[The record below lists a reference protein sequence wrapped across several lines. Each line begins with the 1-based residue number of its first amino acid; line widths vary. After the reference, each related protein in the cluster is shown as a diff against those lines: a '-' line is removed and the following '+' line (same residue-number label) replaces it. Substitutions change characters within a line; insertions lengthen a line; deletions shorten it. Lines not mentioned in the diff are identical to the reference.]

1 MAVLTAIGCVL
12 FVSSLQALPNSHNLI
27 CLKNKQCIKV
37 VRTAATSLSKF
48 WKWQKNGFKTWA
60 VKKQNVRMK
69 TYLSRSLRAHQPGP
83 LSRFSNGKTF
93 YCKHKVLFATL
104 FSNIGF
110 FSLER
115 THSTEKSAIGGGGK
129 RGRGQGCINFTEIQQ
144 EKNCMLSIR
153 INRTQMRFKGE
164 KNLKKLHLSRLAGS
178 HKAGAVY

>member
-27 CLKNKQCIKV
+27 CLKNKQCIKI

-115 THSTEKSAIGGGGK
+115 THSTEKSAIGGGGEE
-129 RGRGQGCINFTEIQQ
+129 G
-144 EKNCMLSIR
+144 
-153 INRTQMRFKGE
+153 KGAGMY
-164 KNLKKLHLSRLAGS
+164 KFHWNPTGKKLHAQHTDQQNTNEIQRGKKFKKAASV
-178 HKAGAVY
+178 KAGWFS